1 MSRIDVIRT
10 LIDMAAAGPLT
21 PSRLVAEAT
30 DEDHPL
36 HGRFQWDDGRA
47 ANEFRLMQARTLLA
61 TTLYRPE
68 GATRFIPLVIHSPS
82 KGGGEGTYELSE
94 RIVHDPDQL
103 ASAIAEAT
111 AFLHSAEESIA
122 QIDEVIRLFGAPR
135 GGPERTARARRAVR
149 EAQAEVS
156 AIV

>member
-1 MSRIDVIRT
+1 MSRVVDILT
-10 LIDMAAAGPLT
+10 GMAASGPLT
-21 PSRLVAEAT
+21 PSRLVSEAAA
-30 DEDHPL
+30 EDHPL
-36 HGRFQWDDGRA
+36 HGRFQWHDGLA
-47 ANEFRLMQARTLLA
+47 AHEFRLIQARRLLV

-68 GATRFIPLVIHSPS
+68 GATRSIPLVIHSPS

-94 RIVHDPDQL
+94 RIVHNSGQL
-103 ASAIAEAT
+103 TAAIAEAT
-111 AFLHSAEESIA
+111 AFLRGAEESIA
-122 QIDEVIRLFGAPR
+122 QIDEVVRLFGAPR